1 MDTILDWH
9 HCSDYLVLVT
19 QNVQSSEFSILFISN
34 RTILEISWNIKRFS
48 FHACVISFLKN
59 K

>member
-1 MDTILDWH
+1 MDTILD
-9 HCSDYLVLVT
+9 CSDYLVLVT